1 MAYDPPL
8 QTAHGARRM
17 AQRRLNEAEIEYVM
31 LHGARYRRAG
41 VLHFYLRKK
50 DIPTAD
56 RRFDQYSR
64 LEGTVVLLDSRNGTV
79 MITAYRNRRP
89 QALKAIRRKT
99 KYNRK
104 PWARRWDMDK
114 DDHHF
119 ALVTSQPH
127 HEDGATEWE

>member
-1 MAYDPPL
+1 MADHPPFH
-8 QTAHGARRM
+8 TTHGKWRM

-31 LHGARYRRAG
+31 LHGVRYRRAG

-64 LEGTVVLLDSRNGTV
+64 LEGTVVLLDSRNGAV

-89 QALKAIRRKT
+89 QALKAIRRKA

-104 PWARRWDMDK
+104 PWAQRQGT
-114 DDHHF
+114 DDEQLF
-119 ALVTSQPH
+119 IFDPSLPPS
-127 HEDGATEWE
+127 EDLAILW

>member
-1 MAYDPPL
+1 MDYHLPF
-8 QTAHGARRM
+8 QTAHGTRRM

-31 LHGARYRRAG
+31 LHGVRYRRAG

-64 LEGTVVLLDSRNGTV
+64 LEGTVVLVDSRNGTV

-89 QALKAIRRKT
+89 QALKAIRRKA

-104 PWARRWDMDK
+104 PWARRWDMDQ
-114 DDHHF
+114 DDHHV
-119 ALVTSQPH
+119 ALDSSQLR
-127 HEDGATEWE
+127 HEDVATEWE